1 MVGYGR
7 IKHINDFKNHRINNA
22 NHMINKTRDLATMN
36 HERMGIN
43 DSEPRKTVCKWKFF
57 FAMFGY
63 RRVSSGNLT

>member
-7 IKHINDFKNHRINNA
+7 IKNINDFKKHRINNA

-36 HERMGIN
+36 HEGMGIN
-43 DSEPRKTVCKWKFF
+43 DSEPGKTVCKWKFCI
-57 FAMFGY
+57 AMFGY